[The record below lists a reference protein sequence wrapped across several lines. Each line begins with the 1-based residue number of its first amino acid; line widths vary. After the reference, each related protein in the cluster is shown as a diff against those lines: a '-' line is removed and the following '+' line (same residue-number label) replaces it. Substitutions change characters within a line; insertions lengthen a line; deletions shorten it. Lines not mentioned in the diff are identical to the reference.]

1 MYVKKICKVSIITLT
16 VCLLA
21 AATGCG
27 LTEADSSEAESA
39 LESKSD
45 RYIETTKTGR
55 YAIDA
60 DGADEELSGF
70 TTTQEEPAGSLKNPV
85 PDEPDPDIIAT
96 TTTTWFTTT
105 KETTSKKSK
114 TSKTSKIS
122 KTSKTT
128 KTTKETDFVADKLH
142 APLLSEKFKRK
153 KTYKVTSDTTYLNLR
168 FGPSKKYDVQ
178 LKIPDGTKIYGTA
191 KTKTN
196 GEGWIYV
203 TYKGTSGW
211 VMESLLKAE

>member
-1 MYVKKICKVSIITLT
+1 MHVKKNCKVSIITLA

-21 AATGCG
+21 SASGCG
-27 LTEADSSEAESA
+27 LTEADSSEAETTP
-39 LESKSD
+39 ESKRD

-70 TTTQEEPAGSLKNPV
+70 TTTPEESAGSLKNPV

-105 KETTSKKSK
+105 KETVSKKSK
-114 TSKTSKIS
+114 TSKTSK
-122 KTSKTT
+122 TT
-128 KTTKETDFVADKLH
+128 KTAKETDFAADKLH
-142 APLLSEKFKRK
+142 APVNSEKFKSK

-168 FGPSKKYDVQ
+168 FGPSKKYNVQ

>member
-21 AATGCG
+21 AASGCG

-114 TSKTSKIS
+114 TSKIS

-142 APLLSEKFKRK
+142 VPLSSEKFKRK

-196 GEGWIYV
+196 DEGWVYV
-203 TYKGTSGW
+203 TYNGTSGW

>member
-21 AATGCG
+21 AASGCG
-27 LTEADSSEAESA
+27 LTETDSSEAESA
-39 LESKSD
+39 PESKSD

-114 TSKTSKIS
+114 TSKIT
-122 KTSKTT
+122 KTT

-142 APLLSEKFKRK
+142 APLSSEKFKSK

>member
-1 MYVKKICKVSIITLT
+1 MKKICKVSIITLT

-39 LESKSD
+39 PESKSD

-114 TSKTSKIS
+114 TSKIS

-142 APLLSEKFKRK
+142 APLSSEKFKRK

-196 GEGWIYV
+196 DEGWVYV